1 MLFYLK
7 EIVFSWVGCPQT
19 NLIFSQI
26 SCLIVNVYLHLQS
39 LLTALR
45 ASRHSGDTC
54 PGDNIVLILISSN
67 LRKVTTI
74 MDIWDKDHWSSSSA
88 GCKDPSQGRLP
99 QSHTDDSYILLYNTD
114 YDGGGGSPSP
124 PNVWVQ
130 VVGGGDR

>member
-1 MLFYLK
+1 M
-7 EIVFSWVGCPQT
+7 GCPQT

-26 SCLIVNVYLHLQS
+26 SCLIVNVYLHLKS
-39 LLTALR
+39 LLTVLR

-74 MDIWDKDHWSSSSA
+74 MDIGDKDHRSSSSA
-88 GCKDPSQGRLP
+88 GCKDPSQGRFP

-114 YDGGGGSPSP
+114 YDG
-124 PNVWVQ
+124 Q
-130 VVGGGDR
+130 VSFVEEADHHHPQMFWYKWWAEETGNNE